1 MQGESVYCLLHLFD
15 RSFSPHHYVGFLASV
30 VHSRLRPS
38 VRLLRITH
46 NSFTHNSFTHNSFT
60 HNSFTQF
67 FPHDF
72 VTHNS
77 SHATLRTTLSHN
89 FVTHNSSHTTFSFVT
104 HTTLHTASVAL
115 GDIHAHFAWPGWHL
129 QHWAGSG
136 GAVVSGEQRLLNLK
150 PGDERGSSMACSL
163 LLSRDLLSHVCS
175 HLHRRPVVKTYFS
188 FMFLE
193 RKTFSF
199 THIPST
205 CSTFAHNFF
214 TRTAPSSTLTH
225 NSFTHVT

>member
-77 SHATLRTTLSHN
+77 SHTTLRTQLSALSH
-89 FVTHNSSHTTFSFVT
+89 TQ
-104 HTTLHTASVAL
+104 L
-115 GDIHAHFAWPGWHL
+115 
-129 QHWAGSG
+129 
-136 GAVVSGEQRLLNLK
+136 
-150 PGDERGSSMACSL
+150 
-163 LLSRDLLSHVCS
+163 
-175 HLHRRPVVKTYFS
+175 
-188 FMFLE
+188 
-193 RKTFSF
+193 
-199 THIPST
+199 
-205 CSTFAHNFF
+205 F
-214 TRTAPSSTLTH
+214 TRQALHLVTSTLTLRGRGGTYSTGLARVARLFLAS
-225 NSFTHVT
+225 NDF